1 MENCEARVLRLT
13 STSSDSH
20 WDTQIYNSV
29 LASYLIRN
37 IVLNIWGIFSP
48 HEKMMVINLP
58 PRSGY
63 QGPFPV
69 LGTPQNYTWWFNWR
83 IPNYGLI
90 IDWSPSQWTELQEF
104 PVWIRFLS
112 SQQKCRNCL
121 SIARISARCSF
132 LIFLNFLLSG
142 RCQWSSL
149 ASVLEAG
156 VPTVIGIFR
165 RQLPCSR
172 AEPTCSDARRK
183 HGAALL
189 QKQFE
194 TIQNSCVFGADEI
207 CFDGCV
213 SQ

>member
-1 MENCEARVLRLT
+1 MSFYYLHFQNINDKHHLTPNILITISRSVSEDIKNVMVINMFWYPDTKLKPCGELWSTSVERLRLT

-112 SQQKCRNCL
+112 SQQKCTNC
-121 SIARISARCSF
+121 
-132 LIFLNFLLSG
+132 
-142 RCQWSSL
+142 
-149 ASVLEAG
+149 
-156 VPTVIGIFR
+156 
-165 RQLPCSR
+165 
-172 AEPTCSDARRK
+172 
-183 HGAALL
+183 
-189 QKQFE
+189 
-194 TIQNSCVFGADEI
+194 
-207 CFDGCV
+207 
-213 SQ
+213 